1 MIQCVHSVYQM
12 PDEPLISWLSN
23 IHKWILEMLVTFATL
38 AVHALPPKQ
47 HAVLNIN
54 KEVIRQHLFV
64 YSVIVQV
71 RVVFRKI
78 VVGD

>member
-1 MIQCVHSVYQM
+1 MIQCDHSVYQM

-64 YSVIVQV
+64 
-71 RVVFRKI
+71 
-78 VVGD
+78 

>member
-1 MIQCVHSVYQM
+1 MIQCVHSVYQI

-38 AVHALPPKQ
+38 TVHALPPKQ